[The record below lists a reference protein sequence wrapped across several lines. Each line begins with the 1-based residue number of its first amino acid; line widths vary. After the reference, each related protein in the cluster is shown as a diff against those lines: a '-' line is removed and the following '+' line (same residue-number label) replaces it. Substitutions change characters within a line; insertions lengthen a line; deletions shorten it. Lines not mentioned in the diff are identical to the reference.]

1 MITLNE
7 AELNAEGKARLP
19 VTIKANAT
27 SENTDELLYKF
38 LINDD
43 DMMTVTLRN
52 YSADQNCVWVPRE
65 AGTYKIS
72 VLVKSKASFGRYDA
86 IDSFTVTV
94 E

>member
-7 AELNAEGKARLP
+7 AELNAEGARRRSRS
-19 VTIKANAT
+19 
-27 SENTDELLYKF
+27 SERDKRKYRICTKF

-65 AGTYKIS
+65 AEPTKS
-72 VLVKSKASFGRYDA
+72 VCCQKRPPGRYDA